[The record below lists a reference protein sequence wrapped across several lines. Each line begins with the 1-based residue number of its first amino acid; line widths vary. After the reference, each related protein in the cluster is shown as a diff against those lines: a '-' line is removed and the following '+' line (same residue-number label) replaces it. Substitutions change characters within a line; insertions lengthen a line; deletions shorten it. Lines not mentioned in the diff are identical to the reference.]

1 MGARK
6 FNVEVFGESVGPY
19 TEQQINAL
27 QKAGKLP
34 MRVRIKAVEKYL
46 TDARSRRYG
55 PSVDSNGAGEVMA
68 DAKDRPQLYAE
79 EASRVAGWFLA
90 IAGFLV
96 LTTSH
101 SASDLAVGAGL
112 IAGGIAWAKFL
123 AGGSVL

>member
-6 FNVEVFGESVGPY
+6 FNVEVFGESIGPY

-27 QKAGKLP
+27 QKSGKLP

-46 TDARSRRYG
+46 ADAKSRQYG
-55 PSVDSNGAGEVMA
+55 PSVGSDGTGEVTA
-68 DAKDRPQLYAE
+68 DAKDQPQLYAE

-96 LTTSH
+96 LTTAH
-101 SASDLAVGAGL
+101 STADMAVGAGL
-112 IAGGIAWAKFL
+112 IAGGIVWAKLL
-123 AGGSVL
+123 AGRSIL